1 VALDRQ
7 RIVTEAVA
15 LLDADGLDGVTL
27 RKLAQRLGVQ
37 APTLYWHIPN
47 KAALVTAIA
56 EEILAGE
63 FPGSGPL
70 PPDPDQRWQDWLTD
84 LAQWLRRALLA
95 HPDGARVVSASQLS
109 LKMAAIS
116 ELAMSTLVARGL
128 PLHQARLLV
137 LTVERFTIG
146 HVLEEQSSRPGSD
159 EMAGFDLAAFNTRY
173 PTVIAGITEYFQ
185 PGRTVDDLFLDCL
198 KLIIDPLPREPKGAS
213 ASGLTSE
220 EPATSEE
227 GRHRL
232 RAPGGERD

>member
-1 VALDRQ
+1 MVTLDRR
-7 RIVTEAVA
+7 RIVAEAVT

-27 RKLAQRLGVQ
+27 RKLAQRLGVR

-56 EEILAGE
+56 EEILGQQFSEAA
-63 FPGSGPL
+63 L
-70 PPDPDQRWQDWLTD
+70 VPPEPDERWQDWLTG
-84 LAQWLRRALLA
+84 LGQRLRRALLA

-128 PLHQARLLV
+128 PLHQARLMV

-146 HVLEEQSSRPGSD
+146 HVLEEQSHRPGQD
-159 EMAGFDLAAFNTRY
+159 ELADFDMTAFAARH
-173 PTVIAGITEYFQ
+173 PTMMAGITEYFQ

-198 KLIIDPLPREPKGAS
+198 QLIIDPPPVTNEKGDGGREAS
-213 ASGLTSE
+213 ADGS
-220 EPATSEE
+220 PAC
-227 GRHRL
+227 
-232 RAPGGERD
+232 